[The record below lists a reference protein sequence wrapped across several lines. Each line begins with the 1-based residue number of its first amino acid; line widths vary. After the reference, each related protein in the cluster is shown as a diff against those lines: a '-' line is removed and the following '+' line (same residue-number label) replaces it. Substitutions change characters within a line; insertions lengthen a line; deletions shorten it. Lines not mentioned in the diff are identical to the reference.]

1 VSSLVREGRD
11 AVFTAMSDTVGWPI
25 AVAAEVLLA
34 GGFGRTG
41 VEAPLA
47 PVYAERL
54 LPELEALGIRFE
66 ETRRVL

>member
-1 VSSLVREGRD
+1 
-11 AVFTAMSDTVGWPI
+11 
-25 AVAAEVLLA
+25 VLLA

-66 ETRRVL
+66 ESRRAL